1 MKERIKGDKYRP
13 IVAIHKL
20 KKGVPTRIEIK
31 GNTYVLAH
39 KDQHKGRVHD

>member
-1 MKERIKGDKYRP
+1 MKERIKGDRYRP
-13 IVAIHKL
+13 IVTIHKL

-39 KDQHKGRVHD
+39 KDQTKGRVHD